1 MKLTVKRNTLSS
13 LLCIHL
19 SLNHSHLAFSACFKV
34 LLQEKHFCP
43 PSFLPILLHL
53 LHILFFPDT
62 MLPLPLYLYSNVQ
75 SLTSTKWPKQTLH
88 PDILV
93 KCHVRIVLPRCD
105 EGDRGQSVHSHVVYT
120 PAPLSGHLLTP
131 VIPSYV
137 YCHCHHAQPITT
149 ASLPHSCCFQE
160 MGLCSSNFQVMLR
173 YRKCTNLVLSPP
185 QNTAL
190 ETTQII

>member
-34 LLQEKHFCP
+34 LLQEKKCCP
-43 PSFLPILLHL
+43 PSSLLILLHL

-62 MLPLPLYLYSNVQ
+62 MLPLPFLYSDVQ
-75 SLTSTKWPKQTLH
+75 FLTSTKWSKQTLH

-105 EGDRGQSVHSHVVYT
+105 EGGQRPVRAFTCRVHTSFT
-120 PAPLSGHLLTP
+120 IGPPATP
-131 VIPSYV
+131 VIPFYV
-137 YCHCHHAQPITT
+137 YCHCHHAHRSPLRHFLTVA
-149 ASLPHSCCFQE
+149 AS
-160 MGLCSSNFQVMLR
+160 
-173 YRKCTNLVLSPP
+173 RK
-185 QNTAL
+185 
-190 ETTQII
+190 